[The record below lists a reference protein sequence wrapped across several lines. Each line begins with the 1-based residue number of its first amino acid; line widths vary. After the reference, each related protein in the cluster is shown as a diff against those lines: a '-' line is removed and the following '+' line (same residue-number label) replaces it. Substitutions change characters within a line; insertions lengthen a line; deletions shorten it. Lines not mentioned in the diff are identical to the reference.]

1 MPLSL
6 EIDLWL
12 KFNSA
17 LNDGVNLMRISFL
30 TLITSLLRRIIL
42 LSLVAFLCLSGIS
55 IFTSLPVNAGTEA
68 ELKLIPP
75 DYNPSAEEKLDRAYD
90 LSGATGRLEESK
102 QELTNSKENFD
113 PTKRANVKNIKAQ
126 AKDSQGNLIEKAKEL
141 VEKVTQ

>member
-6 EIDLWL
+6 KIDLWL
-12 KFNSA
+12 KFTCV
-17 LNDGVNLMRISFL
+17 LNDGVNLMQISFL
-30 TLITSLLRRIIL
+30 TLFTAFLRRIIL

-68 ELKLIPP
+68 ELKLIPQ
-75 DYNPSAEEKLDRAYD
+75 DYQPSAEEKLDRAYD

-102 QELTNSKENFD
+102 QELTNSNENFD
-113 PTKRANVKNIKAQ
+113 PTKRANVKTIKAQ
-126 AKDSQGNLIEKAKEL
+126 AKGSEENLIEKAKSL